1 MDSHDCDTCKYR
13 EHTNGQLPCSR
24 CKGGDCWEN
33 SEEDD

>member
-13 EHTNGQLPCSR
+13 DHTNGQLPCSK
-24 CKGGDCWEN
+24 CSGGDCWV